1 MKHLKIVLAAGTLL
15 SLFGC
20 GQAPPAPVQ
29 EVKIETPDISKP
41 VENITPT
48 DDQQRRRLASEAICV
63 AHNIPIYN
71 NRNALFVASED
82 SVTIRTKEE
91 VVNRALA
98 LCFIE
103 LKSES
108 AGKAILADFDK
119 HYQVMQHLTEA
130 EKAFILAEHPTAQ
143 DMSNAN
149 WRAEGTHVMLWALG
163 YIDSLSFPDAVCNV
177 TADVDLISSFNA
189 AQFRDKAKLR
199 SKKEILDQADLI
211 LRYDWAC
218 TSANLQQQ
226 NAPGNLNPEVVMER
240 HVALNWLINYMN
252 QAWDDVSPDT

>member
-1 MKHLKIVLAAGTLL
+1 MKHLKIVLAAVAMF

-20 GQAPPAPVQ
+20 GQAPPTPAQ
-29 EVKIETPDISKP
+29 EVKIETPVAGKP

-48 DDQQRRRLASEAICV
+48 ADQQRRRLASEAICI
-63 AHNIPIYN
+63 AHNIPLYP
-71 NRNALFVASED
+71 NRNALFVAPED
-82 SVTIRTKEE
+82 SVTIRTKDE

-108 AGKAILADFDK
+108 ADKAVLAAFDQQ
-119 HYQVMQHLTEA
+119 YQVMQHLTEA
-130 EKAFILAEHPTAQ
+130 EKVFISVEHPTTQ
-143 DMSNAN
+143 DMANAN

-163 YIDSLSFPDAVCNV
+163 YVDSLSFPDAVCNV
-177 TADVDLISSFNA
+177 TADVDLISSLTA
-189 AQFRDKAKLR
+189 VQFRDKAKLR

-226 NAPGNLNPEVVMER
+226 GTPGNLNPEVVLER

-252 QAWDDVSPDT
+252 QVWDDVSPDT

>member
-1 MKHLKIVLAAGTLL
+1 MKHLKIVLAAGAMSSLL
-15 SLFGC
+15 SC
-20 GQAPPAPVQ
+20 GQARSAPVQ
-29 EVKIETPDISKP
+29 EVKMETPAVSKP

-48 DDQQRRRLASEAICV
+48 VDQQRRRAASEAICV
-63 AHNIPIYN
+63 AHNIPVYP
-71 NRNALFVASED
+71 NRNALFVAQED

-91 VVNRALA
+91 VVTRALA
-98 LCFIE
+98 LCFVE

-108 AGKAILADFDK
+108 ADKTVLAAFEQQ
-119 HYQVMQHLTEA
+119 YQVMQFLTAA
-130 EKAFILAEHPTAQ
+130 EKTFVLAEHPTPQ
-143 DMSNAN
+143 DLANAN

-163 YIDSLSFPDAVCNV
+163 YVDSLSFPDAVCNV
-177 TADVDLISSFNA
+177 TADVDLISSFTA
-189 AQFRDKAKLR
+189 TQFRDKAKLR

-226 NAPGNLNPEVVMER
+226 GTPGNLNPEVVLER